1 MSFQETL
8 PSLHRRGVNPRT
20 DGPARGACVGVC
32 KRAFTLFSDSRKW
45 QNTRYDNSFFKAAR
59 KALRTGER

>member
-8 PSLHRRGVNPRT
+8 PSLHRRGVDPQT
-20 DGPARGACVGVC
+20 DEPARGACVGVC

-45 QNTRYDNSFFKAAR
+45 
-59 KALRTGER
+59 